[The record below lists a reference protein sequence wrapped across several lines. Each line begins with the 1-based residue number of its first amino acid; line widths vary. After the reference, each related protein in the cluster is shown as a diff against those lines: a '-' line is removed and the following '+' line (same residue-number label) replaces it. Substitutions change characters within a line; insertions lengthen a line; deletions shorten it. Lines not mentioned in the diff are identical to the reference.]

1 MKKSLGAKTI
11 IYPAPVLVV
20 GTYDVAGKPNVMT
33 ASWGGICSSKPPA
46 VTVSLRKATYTY
58 GNIIERKAFT
68 VNIPSETHVNEADF
82 FGIVSGKEEDKFSA
96 AGFTPVKSS
105 LVDAPYVKEFP
116 LVLECQLLRV
126 VEIGHHTQFI
136 GEIIDVKVEESV
148 IGEDG
153 LPDIDE
159 VRPIVFTPE
168 NRAYYGVGRC
178 LGKAFSMGKKIKDLQ

>member
-1 MKKSLGAKTI
+1 MKKSLGPKTI
-11 IYPAPVLVV
+11 IYPTPVLVV

-33 ASWGGICSSKPPA
+33 VAWGGICSSKPPA

-68 VNIPSETHVNEADF
+68 VNIPSETHVKEVDF

-126 VEIGHHTQFI
+126 VKIGHHTQFI
-136 GEIIDVKVEESV
+136 GEIMDVKVEESV

-159 VRPIVFTPE
+159 VKPIVFTPE
-168 NRAYYGVGRC
+168 SRAYYGVGRC
-178 LGKAFSMGKKIKDLQ
+178 LGKAFSVGKKIKDLQ